1 MMRLMVGPSLW
12 RVCDET
18 ECSIYLLLEP
28 LSKMLAALGIPTECF
43 NIFFRCLWVE
53 SKVTSFH
60 GVAQRLVSL
69 LLTKEQV

>member
-1 MMRLMVGPSLW
+1 MMRLMVGPSFW

-18 ECSIYLLLEP
+18 ECSIYLLFKP
-28 LSKMLAALGIPTECF
+28 LSKMLAALGVPTERF
-43 NIFFRCLWVE
+43 NIFLGCLWVE

-69 LLTKEQV
+69 LLTKEQA